1 MPLSINQRK
10 DLRRNLLEEV
20 YENYF
25 EKNGAPFSK
34 TKEELRADK
43 EKDLAYQYLQEKGL
57 ISCTQMGNYIQI
69 KPTVQGIDYVESLQK

>member
-10 DLRRNLLEEV
+10 DLRKNLLEEV

-25 EKNGAPFSK
+25 KKNGAPFTQ

-57 ISCTQMGNYIQI
+57 ITCTQMGNYIQI
-69 KPTVQGIDYVESLQK
+69 KPTVHGIDYVESLEK